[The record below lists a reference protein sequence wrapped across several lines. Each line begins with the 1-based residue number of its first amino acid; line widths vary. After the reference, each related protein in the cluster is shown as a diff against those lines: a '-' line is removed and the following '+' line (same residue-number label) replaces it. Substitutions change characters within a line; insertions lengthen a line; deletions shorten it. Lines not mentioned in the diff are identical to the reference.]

1 MHWIAERLS
10 PKSPV
15 GAPLTALRISHGD
28 DFPGGLSSGR
38 FGRFVRIGRKAGQ
51 LEGVLPAVIDRVT
64 NPEIVFDPDSCKVVV
79 DLNDRIP
86 DGLLN
91 RWPLPVRNAWNK
103 GPHRNRANEWGAIR
117 RERRDHQTAVHV
129 DFGRHTG
136 RVPLGE
142 CMEKPVNNGHD
153 VCLRVRLGRGRRDR
167 INHEGQEN
175 QNEQM
180 WYRLNRIHGS
190 MLIVRDDLKM
200 GLQNETTETMTKSV
214 GALFWC
220 IILASHPQPSRMPPK
235 TTAEPSAAFCAA
247 IAFTVLL
254 SVPTASAQTASGGD
268 NGSPAALPTI
278 EAVFVEEAPRID
290 GRLDDDA
297 WQFIDPI
304 SDFRQRW
311 PNEGAL
317 PTEETWAKV
326 AYDRDYLYFAFSF
339 KDKSPELIR
348 AKNMERGGRNDRDDH
363 AYIGLDTFLDGR
375 NAYLFEMNALG
386 TQDDAMIADEAI
398 TLDSYSWD
406 AVFTSETVIN
416 EEGWTLE
423 VSIPFRQLRFPE
435 GEELEFGLFMRRKI
449 NRKNETLNWPLIPL
463 SYGSGYSD
471 DMRTVSEYGRLT
483 GIKNISRGKNIE
495 LTPYV
500 VSGAQKVRPDL
511 SVDNTNSDLNNEVGF
526 DLKYGLTSNITIDA
540 TVNTDFAQVEA
551 DNAQVNLTRFSLFFP
566 EKRQF
571 FLERSGL
578 FEHGS
583 SRQTQTFFSRRIGLT
598 ERILAGARA
607 TGQVGRV
614 SVGLLNI
621 ETGDEMSDL
630 LGSRSANNFVARART
645 EVRPRATAGA
655 IFTSLDRG
663 GDWNRAFGADT
674 QVRFWSR
681 SEFDAWYTG
690 VVASDDTFDGEQAGR
705 VSLSLRNAVYGG
717 SLSYTSVSTD
727 FNPGLGFVR
736 RRDMRQSVGT
746 LTWSPFLEN
755 GPFRQITAH
764 TMGIYIT
771 GQDGDKQSWSINP
784 SVGFQLRQRDSI
796 QLTGSREFERLEQ
809 PFFIRPDAEIVPGDY
824 TFNRVGLS
832 FTSDPGRRLSLSAGL
847 ETGDFFHGTRTDWNA
862 SGGYRQSKYLTLGGS
877 LRYSTVDLPIS
888 GGDFNATT
896 ASIDI
901 LGSVSRKLFAKALI
915 QYDNFSRNATANIRI
930 DWIHTPG
937 SDLFLVFNTSYH
949 VPSDS
954 EDVFDPRADL
964 LLNNMVGIAKL
975 TYLIML

>member
-1 MHWIAERLS
+1 MFVPVQDRAPKHTPISRKSDERVYCLIH
-10 PKSPV
+10 PKPPKMPFR
-15 GAPLTALRISHGD
+15 APL
-28 DFPGGLSSGR
+28 
-38 FGRFVRIGRKAGQ
+38 FV
-51 LEGVLPAVIDRVT
+51 LLVLTVLVLPART
-64 NPEIVFDPDSCKVVV
+64 
-79 DLNDRIP
+79 L
-86 DGLLN
+86 
-91 RWPLPVRNAWNK
+91 
-103 GPHRNRANEWGAIR
+103 
-117 RERRDHQTAVHV
+117 
-129 DFGRHTG
+129 
-136 RVPLGE
+136 
-142 CMEKPVNNGHD
+142 
-153 VCLRVRLGRGRRDR
+153 
-167 INHEGQEN
+167 
-175 QNEQM
+175 
-180 WYRLNRIHGS
+180 
-190 MLIVRDDLKM
+190 
-200 GLQNETTETMTKSV
+200 
-214 GALFWC
+214 
-220 IILASHPQPSRMPPK
+220 
-235 TTAEPSAAFCAA
+235 
-247 IAFTVLL
+247 
-254 SVPTASAQTASGGD
+254 SAQATSD
-268 NGSPAALPTI
+268 GSRGARAELPTI
-278 EAVFVEEAPRID
+278 EAVFVEDAPRID
-290 GRLDDDA
+290 GHLDDAA

-304 SDFRQRW
+304 TDFRQRW
-311 PNEGAL
+311 PNEGAA

-326 AYDRDYLYFAFSF
+326 AYDRNHLYFAFSF
-339 KDKSPELIR
+339 KDRNPELIR

-386 TQDDAMIADEAI
+386 TQDDAMIADESI

-483 GIKNISRGKNIE
+483 GIKNIHRGKNIE
-495 LTPYV
+495 FTPYI

-511 SVDNTNSDLNNEVGF
+511 RFENTNSDLNNEVGF
-526 DLKYGLTSNITIDA
+526 DVKYGLTSNITIDA

-607 TGQVGRV
+607 TGQVGRF

-645 EVRPRATAGA
+645 EVRPRATAGV
-655 IFTSLDRG
+655 IFTSLDRS
-663 GDWNRAFGADT
+663 GDWNRAYGADT

-681 SEFDAWYTG
+681 SEFEAWYTR
-690 VVASDDTFDGEQAGR
+690 VAASDDASDGEQAGR

-717 SLSYTSVSTD
+717 SLSYTSVSTN

-736 RRDMRQSVGT
+736 RRDMRRTIST

-755 GPFRQITAH
+755 GPFRQITGH
-764 TMGIYIT
+764 TMGTYIT

-784 SVGFQLRQRDSI
+784 SVSFQLRQRDSFLI
-796 QLTGSREFERLEQ
+796 TGSREFERLEAS
-809 PFFIRPDAEIVPGDY
+809 FFIRPDAEIVPGDY
-824 TFNRVGLS
+824 TFNRVGIS
-832 FTSDPGRRLSLSAGL
+832 FTSDPGRRLSASAGL
-847 ETGDFFHGTRTDWNA
+847 ETGDFFHGTRTDWRA
-862 SGGYRQSKYLTLGGS
+862 SGGYRQSKHLTLGGS
-877 LRYSTVDLPIS
+877 LRYSTVDLPVS
-888 GGDFNATT
+888 GGNFNATT
-896 ASIDI
+896 ASLDI

-915 QYDNFSRNATANIRI
+915 QYDNFSRNVTANIRI

-949 VPSDS
+949 VPRDGA
-954 EDVFDPRADL
+954 DVFDPRADL
-964 LLNNMVGIAKL
+964 LLNNQVGIAKL
-975 TYLIML
+975 TYLILL